1 MLAPIVER
9 RKLLTSDTPM
19 TIKGVAS
26 KTAFLFAL
34 TALAGVAMFWYADA
48 LQLSKNGLYSLSL
61 FSLIA
66 GLVLML
72 TTAFKSD
79 LSKWLCVPYA
89 LFEGVAFGAFS
100 GAAFDFMPSIPLNAF
115 FATITTAFCVLGLYV
130 AGVIKVSKNFRA
142 MTLSAISALLVLY
155 SVQLSLKLLG
165 QSLPL
170 LFDGGV
176 VGIGFSLASICL
188 ASCCLVLDFDEVE
201 QSTALNADKGFEWVY
216 AMGLLSTL
224 IWIYF
229 QFLRLFRYA
238 ENGTF

>member
-9 RKLLTSDTPM
+9 RKLLISDTPM
-19 TIKGVAS
+19 TTRGVAS
-26 KTAFLFAL
+26 KTVFLFIL
-34 TALAGVAMFWYADA
+34 TTLAGVATFWFTDV

-79 LSKWLCVPYA
+79 LSKWLCMPYA

-100 GAAFDFMPSIPLNAF
+100 GAVFDFMPSIPLNAF

-130 AGVIKVSKNFRA
+130 AGIIKVSKNFRA
-142 MTLSAISALLVLY
+142 MTLSAICALLVLY
-155 SVQLSLKLLG
+155 TMQLSLKLLG

-176 VGIGFSLASICL
+176 VGIGFSLAGICL
-188 ASCCLVLDFDEVE
+188 ASCCLVLDFNEVE
-201 QSTALNADKGFEWVY
+201 QSVALKADNNFEWVY

-229 QFLRLFRYA
+229 QFLRLFKHS
-238 ENGTF
+238 ESGTF